1 MTGLGGIAIRLATL
15 DDREVIF
22 QIHMESVKTLC
33 AGYYSGEV
41 IRRWFE
47 GRSPADYT
55 GAIDYGG
62 DWILSVQNEPVAF
75 IEFFTKSISMLY
87 VHSDFNGRGI
97 GRLLMEHALA
107 TMPGDQG
114 RISLEAL
121 INAAPFYEKFGFRK
135 VGDGH
140 LRRTSGLIIETV
152 LMERRDSR

>member
-1 MTGLGGIAIRLATL
+1 MTGLGGIAVRIATL
-15 DDREVIF
+15 GDREAIF
-22 QIHMESVKTLC
+22 RIHMDSVKTLC
-33 AGYYSGEV
+33 AGHYSREV

-87 VHSDFNGRGI
+87 VHSDFTGRGI

-121 INAAPFYEKFGFRK
+121 INATPFYEKFGFRK

-140 LRRTSGLIIETV
+140 LRRASGLIIKTV